1 MNPNLSED
9 IIENETF
16 NKLSEDV
23 TCEDNSE
30 GSTTKCR
37 YLCTNCKLPF
47 KGTKE
52 YRKHIE
58 ETPVLSGHNRLKRHQ
73 ALLYPHLELDEK
85 CSKCKQKPETSWHLI
100 ADCPYFM
107 SRRRDIFHVQ
117 DSLKENPEWEPSQI
131 IDFINKIKFDS
142 LNKGGD
148 SSVSSGK

>member
-1 MNPNLSED
+1 MRIDENEVMNPNLSED

-58 ETPVLSGHNRLKRHQ
+58 ETHKVEDGYKCDQCLKVKSTRQLWMHHCVVHHREKERVAKTKPVIHDVTIQK
-73 ALLYPHLELDEK
+73 EK
-85 CSKCKQKPETSWHLI
+85 L
-100 ADCPYFM
+100 F
-107 SRRRDIFHVQ
+107 
-117 DSLKENPEWEPSQI
+117 L
-131 IDFINKIKFDS
+131 
-142 LNKGGD
+142 
-148 SSVSSGK
+148 